1 MENQEQ
7 KLIDEICAL
16 FKELIEEENE
26 RYDIP
31 TKRTIYPRNF
41 VYVSKA
47 KELFAKA
54 VELEKI
60 DTKYSTHELKT
71 VFNKELYCV
80 DHHEYKY
87 KKDSLTPTGKSI
99 SELQNFMHNATCNIR
114 RYLFDILGDI
124 KIDRTCKTYN
134 QPPLCKVKY
143 ETIL

>member
-7 KLIDEICAL
+7 KLIDEIRAL

-31 TKRTIYPRNF
+31 TKRTILPRNF

-60 DTKYSTHELKT
+60 DSKYSTHELKT
-71 VFNKELYCV
+71 VFNKELYFV
-80 DHHEYKY
+80 EHHEYKY
-87 KKDSLTPTGKSI
+87 KKDSLIPSSKSI
-99 SELQNFMHNATCNIR
+99 SELQNFMHNATYHIESYYYNV
-114 RYLFDILGDI
+114 LGDI
-124 KIDRTCKTYN
+124 KLN
-134 QPPLCKVKY
+134 
-143 ETIL
+143 

>member
-7 KLIDEICAL
+7 ILKDEIRAL
-16 FKELIEEENE
+16 FKELIEEEDE

-47 KELFAKA
+47 KELLAKA

-60 DTKYSTHELKT
+60 DTKHSTHELKT
-71 VFNKELYCV
+71 VFNKELYFV
-80 DHHEYKY
+80 EHHEYKY
-87 KKDSLTPTGKSI
+87 KKDSLIPTVKSMN
-99 SELQNFMHNATCNIR
+99 ELQNFMHNATCHIK

-124 KIDRTCKTYN
+124 IID
-134 QPPLCKVKY
+134 
-143 ETIL
+143 

>member
-7 KLIDEICAL
+7 KLIDEIRAL

-60 DTKYSTHELKT
+60 DSKYSTHELKT
-71 VFNKELYCV
+71 VFNKELYFV
-80 DHHEYKY
+80 EHHEYKY
-87 KKDSLTPTGKSI
+87 KKDSSIPTSKSI
-99 SELQNFMHNATCNIR
+99 SELQNFMHNATYHIKSYYYNV
-114 RYLFDILGDI
+114 LGDI
-124 KIDRTCKTYN
+124 KLN
-134 QPPLCKVKY
+134 
-143 ETIL
+143 

>member
-7 KLIDEICAL
+7 LLKDEIRAL

-47 KELFAKA
+47 NELFAKA
-54 VELEKI
+54 VELEEI

-71 VFNKELYCV
+71 VFNKELYFV
-80 DHHEYKY
+80 EHHKYKY

-99 SELQNFMHNATCNIR
+99 SELQNFMHNATYHIKLYYYNV
-114 RYLFDILGDI
+114 LGDI
-124 KIDRTCKTYN
+124 KTQIS
-134 QPPLCKVKY
+134 
-143 ETIL
+143 

>member
-7 KLIDEICAL
+7 KLIDEIRAL

-71 VFNKELYCV
+71 LFNKELYCV

-87 KKDSLTPTGKSI
+87 KKDSLIPTSKSI
-99 SELQNFMHNATCNIR
+99 SELQNFMHNATYHIKLYYYNV
-114 RYLFDILGDI
+114 LGDI
-124 KIDRTCKTYN
+124 KLN
-134 QPPLCKVKY
+134 
-143 ETIL
+143 

>member
-7 KLIDEICAL
+7 KLIDEIRAL

-31 TKRTIYPRNF
+31 TKRTIFPRNF

-60 DTKYSTHELKT
+60 DSKYSTHELKT
-71 VFNKELYCV
+71 VFNKELYFV
-80 DHHEYKY
+80 EHHEYKY
-87 KKDSLTPTGKSI
+87 KKDSSIPTSKSI
-99 SELQNFMHNATCNIR
+99 SELQNFMHNATYHIKL
-114 RYLFDILGDI
+114 YYFSVLGDI
-124 KIDRTCKTYN
+124 KLN
-134 QPPLCKVKY
+134 
-143 ETIL
+143 